1 MIKVDD
7 FFKNGTPLGIAIG
20 IGATV
25 LATAVIPVLP
35 TLARAAR
42 PTARAAIKSGLLLAE
57 RGREFIAEASE
68 EFEDILAEA
77 RAELQQGNNMGPSE
91 SSGYGEFS
99 AHEDD
104 L

>member
-35 TLARAAR
+35 VLARAAR

-57 RGREFIAEASE
+57 RGREFIAEAGE
-68 EFEDILAEA
+68 ELEDILAEA
-77 RAELQQGNNMGPSE
+77 RAELQRENTVRRPE
-91 SSGYGEFS
+91 SSEYDEFS
-99 AHEDD
+99 THQDD

>member
-1 MIKVDD
+1 MIKLDD
-7 FFKNGTPLGIAIG
+7 FVKSGTPLGIAIG

-35 TLARAAR
+35 VLAKAAR
-42 PTARAAIKSGLLLAE
+42 PTARAAIKSGILLAE

-68 EFEDILAEA
+68 EIEDILAEA
-77 RAELQQGNNMGPSE
+77 RAELKRENTMTQSE
-91 SSGYGEFS
+91 SSGFS
-99 AHEDD
+99 GASTEQDD

>member
-1 MIKVDD
+1 MSKLDD
-7 FFKNGTPLGIAIG
+7 FVKSGTPLGIVIG

-35 TLARAAR
+35 ALARAAR
-42 PTARAAIKSGLLLAE
+42 PTARAALKSGLVLAE
-57 RGREFIAEASE
+57 KGRELIAEASE

-77 RAELQQGNNMGPSE
+77 RAELRQDNAVRWPE
-91 SSGYGEFS
+91 SATPAENS
-99 AHEDD
+99 ARQDD